1 MFLRKYAVVF
11 YNLPNYHI
19 SDKKISVCF
28 KASIYEAVHSLIN
41 EKKKIY
47 EQRKGCELIL
57 VFKETVRLSLIFRTS
72 LNCYL

>member
-19 SDKKISVCF
+19 SDKKILVCF

-41 EKKKIY
+41 EKKK
-47 EQRKGCELIL
+47 
-57 VFKETVRLSLIFRTS
+57 FTNKEKAAS
-72 LNCYL
+72 

>member
-1 MFLRKYAVVF
+1 MILRKYAVVF

-41 EKKKIY
+41 EKKK
-47 EQRKGCELIL
+47 
-57 VFKETVRLSLIFRTS
+57 FTNKEKAAS
-72 LNCYL
+72 